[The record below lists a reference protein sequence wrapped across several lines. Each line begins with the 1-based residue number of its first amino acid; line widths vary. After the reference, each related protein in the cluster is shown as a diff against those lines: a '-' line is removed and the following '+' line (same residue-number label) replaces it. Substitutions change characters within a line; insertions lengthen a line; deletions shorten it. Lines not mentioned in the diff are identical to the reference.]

1 MRLKS
6 IIFLVGFVCFSGSA
20 FGQAIGS
27 ITGLVQDSSDAR
39 IPGVSVAAINT
50 ATGVRTQ
57 TVSNESGAY
66 NFTNLA
72 VGPYTLEATLPGF
85 RDARVSN
92 IDLGTNQTLRF
103 NLTLQIANVNTQV
116 EVSVDARELLAV
128 SSSSIGDVLSQNQ
141 VSSLPLVGGD
151 VLDLINTLPG
161 FRLGGGGP
169 GANSDTLAGVASS
182 MINTVRDGVSVTDGR
197 FPNGAFT
204 TTVMNPDMVGEIKLI
219 LTPVDAEMG
228 RGNGQVQ
235 ITTRSGTNRYSGAA
249 VWSIRNSALNSN
261 TWDRNND
268 IDPKTGAWS
277 PTVPD
282 WQNQNQITLSYGG
295 PILKNKTFF
304 FALFDRNF
312 VKTRSIVDGIVLTD
326 TARQGIYRYF
336 EGWTPDDAD
345 ATPGNTSRPAVD
357 FQGNPYFSG
366 NPGNRLI
373 CFSVFGTQK
382 LNPDTFQMS
391 PFTQADCAG
400 GTAYFPPG
408 GGSAWDAGRQAGDT
422 TGFMQSFV
430 GLMPHANRFQGGDGL
445 NTAQVRWTRTELN
458 QGINSASAYGGEANI
473 ERTQFNFKIDHNF
486 SASHKAN
493 VGYSVE
499 RDTEG
504 TNFSDWPDM
513 PFGLTRRAPWVLT
526 SAFTS
531 TLSPTMINEF
541 RFGVRYNVLNE
552 FNPWENPNGDHAER
566 AQRFLLQVNGY
577 PVVFNNNPGLA
588 GMTPGILGAGAS
600 NSPVNNGD
608 YNGNRT
614 PLYSFGDTLSWTRGT
629 HSFRF
634 GGEVRLTKSVAYN
647 AVGGTP
653 IPTLTGGAGAN
664 IASNISSTSGGLPG
678 LIATGG
684 GAQDQARNL
693 LYLLHGSINQ
703 GSQLYWIDDSSDVEN
718 GKWETYQTLERKYR
732 DQVTNEVAAFV
743 KDDWK
748 ISQSLTLN
756 LGVRWEYYGVPYIAS
771 GFTTAAPGLGLG
783 LFGVGR
789 TVLGDTNPFN
799 KWLVTPGNTYLSGYG
814 PQGLLECKMGQA
826 STVAGIP
833 TSNCDPNMITTVEFV
848 GPNSPN
854 PDKTVYRNDYNNF
867 GPAIGFAWQPPFGEK
882 GLTTIRGGYQMTFGG
897 AGRGGSGAESFLGG
911 APGAISNATIDF
923 GALGN
928 PYLNL
933 TNLATIVPLTP
944 RAPALPGGTL
954 GAPYSRNLT
963 YTAFDPNYTT
973 PYVQNFTLSLTHQL
987 RRNLTL
993 DVRYA
998 GTQAKKQINLG
1009 FFGQNTINLNT
1020 PNVFHNE
1027 ELFNALETVRR
1038 GGEAPLFDQMFAGM
1052 NLNSTTTGYTAIGTT
1067 NNAGVVQT
1075 GSLHLRRRFAT
1086 QLAQGD
1092 YVNIANF
1099 INSNTG
1105 GSPTAGLLGFNP
1117 AITNVVGGRILRN
1130 GCDRLA
1136 NGQTVV
1142 GTAISTPLRCFP
1154 EDYLVANPQFAT
1166 ANYNSN
1172 TGSSNYH
1179 SVQTQITL
1187 RPTYGTSLQ
1196 ATYTWARSLE
1206 TPGTNWTDPLNRDA
1220 DYRLATNHRGHE
1232 FRMNGMFELPFGPN
1246 KLVLGNSTGA
1256 LARTIEGWKLSWT
1269 YNLFSGPPAT
1279 IGAQSMM
1286 YGNGTPDVVGPWD
1299 VGGGNVDWGQNIG
1312 GQNLGGTYFGEV
1324 GTYTVVTDPVCAPGG
1339 LLDTT
1344 DAMGFNVRTGIAN
1357 GCPLRAIANSSGQ
1370 IVLQNPAPGKRGTL
1384 GQQSII
1390 GPGTWTLDA
1399 SLSKVF
1405 QITESKQIQL
1415 RFDGTNVLNH
1425 PLPNNPQYSI
1435 NNAAFGTIASKGN
1448 QIRNFQGQLRFVF

>member
-1 MRLKS
+1 
-6 IIFLVGFVCFSGSA
+6 
-20 FGQAIGS
+20 
-27 ITGLVQDSSDAR
+27 
-39 IPGVSVAAINT
+39 
-50 ATGVRTQ
+50 
-57 TVSNESGAY
+57 
-66 NFTNLA
+66 
-72 VGPYTLEATLPGF
+72 
-85 RDARVSN
+85 
-92 IDLGTNQTLRF
+92 
-103 NLTLQIANVNTQV
+103 
-116 EVSVDARELLAV
+116 
-128 SSSSIGDVLSQNQ
+128 
-141 VSSLPLVGGD
+141 
-151 VLDLINTLPG
+151 
-161 FRLGGGGP
+161 
-169 GANSDTLAGVASS
+169 
-182 MINTVRDGVSVTDGR
+182 
-197 FPNGAFT
+197 
-204 TTVMNPDMVGEIKLI
+204 
-219 LTPVDAEMG
+219 
-228 RGNGQVQ
+228 
-235 ITTRSGTNRYSGAA
+235 
-249 VWSIRNSALNSN
+249 
-261 TWDRNND
+261 
-268 IDPKTGAWS
+268 
-277 PTVPD
+277 
-282 WQNQNQITLSYGG
+282 
-295 PILKNKTFF
+295 
-304 FALFDRNF
+304 
-312 VKTRSIVDGIVLTD
+312 
-326 TARQGIYRYF
+326 
-336 EGWTPDDAD
+336 
-345 ATPGNTSRPAVD
+345 
-357 FQGNPYFSG
+357 
-366 NPGNRLI
+366 
-373 CFSVFGTQK
+373 
-382 LNPDTFQMS
+382 
-391 PFTQADCAG
+391 
-400 GTAYFPPG
+400 
-408 GGSAWDAGRQAGDT
+408 
-422 TGFMQSFV
+422 
-430 GLMPHANRFQGGDGL
+430 
-445 NTAQVRWTRTELN
+445 
-458 QGINSASAYGGEANI
+458 
-473 ERTQFNFKIDHNF
+473 
-486 SASHKAN
+486 
-493 VGYSVE
+493 
-499 RDTEG
+499 
-504 TNFSDWPDM
+504 
-513 PFGLTRRAPWVLT
+513 
-526 SAFTS
+526 
-531 TLSPTMINEF
+531 
-541 RFGVRYNVLNE
+541 
-552 FNPWENPNGDHAER
+552 
-566 AQRFLLQVNGY
+566 
-577 PVVFNNNPGLA
+577 
-588 GMTPGILGAGAS
+588 
-600 NSPVNNGD
+600 
-608 YNGNRT
+608 
-614 PLYSFGDTLSWTRGT
+614 
-629 HSFRF
+629 
-634 GGEVRLTKSVAYN
+634 
-647 AVGGTP
+647 
-653 IPTLTGGAGAN
+653 
-664 IASNISSTSGGLPG
+664 
-678 LIATGG
+678 
-684 GAQDQARNL
+684 
-693 LYLLHGSINQ
+693 
-703 GSQLYWIDDSSDVEN
+703 
-718 GKWETYQTLERKYR
+718 
-732 DQVTNEVAAFV
+732 
-743 KDDWK
+743 
-748 ISQSLTLN
+748 
-756 LGVRWEYYGVPYIAS
+756 
-771 GFTTAAPGLGLG
+771 
-783 LFGVGR
+783 
-789 TVLGDTNPFN
+789 
-799 KWLVTPGNTYLSGYG
+799 
-814 PQGLLECKMGQA
+814 
-826 STVAGIP
+826 
-833 TSNCDPNMITTVEFV
+833 
-848 GPNSPN
+848 
-854 PDKTVYRNDYNNF
+854 
-867 GPAIGFAWQPPFGEK
+867 
-882 GLTTIRGGYQMTFGG
+882 
-897 AGRGGSGAESFLGG
+897 
-911 APGAISNATIDF
+911 
-923 GALGN
+923 
-928 PYLNL
+928 
-933 TNLATIVPLTP
+933 
-944 RAPALPGGTL
+944 
-954 GAPYSRNLT
+954 
-963 YTAFDPNYTT
+963 
-973 PYVQNFTLSLTHQL
+973 
-987 RRNLTL
+987 
-993 DVRYA
+993 VRYA